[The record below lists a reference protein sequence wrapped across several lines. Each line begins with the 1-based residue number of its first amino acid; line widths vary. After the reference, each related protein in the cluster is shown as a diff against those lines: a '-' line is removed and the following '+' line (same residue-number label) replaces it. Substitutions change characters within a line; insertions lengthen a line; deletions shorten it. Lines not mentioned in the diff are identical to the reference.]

1 MKEGHFN
8 LRFKSKIKKKERG
21 ALHSPFQIKKK
32 KRKKERK
39 RGHLRIIQRLYTMR
53 NDG

>member
-1 MKEGHFN
+1 MKEGHFI
-8 LRFKSKIKKKERG
+8 LRFKSKRKKE
-21 ALHSPFQIKKK
+21 
-32 KRKKERK
+32 KKERK